1 MVAELAFL
9 GGIRRRQCTLRGRE
23 ALEGSVSGARGASSA
38 LCPQG
43 SHSQGASR
51 KLLCRSTETLKEGP
65 LPVAAASAQ
74 ALPAGLPQRRPLTFQ
89 LLPEFLLDEPPQG
102 VQGWRLPLGGREVGV
117 SCLPSTSCHPRPSR
131 AQETKGVMGNTH
143 CILLV

>member
-1 MVAELAFL
+1 MHTAWKRSPGGVCVWSPRSLL
-9 GGIRRRQCTLRGRE
+9 GPVSAGEPLSGRLPQT
-23 ALEGSVSGARGASSA
+23 AVQKYRDIKGGAA
-38 LCPQG
+38 
-43 SHSQGASR
+43 
-51 KLLCRSTETLKEGP
+51 TLKEGP

-74 ALPAGLPQRRPLTFQ
+74 ALPAGLPQHRPLTFQ